1 MKKINNNNLDVYFY
15 IKEYIKEKGYC
26 PTFREIQENTN
37 YKSLASIRE
46 VIEKLAELKFIKV
59 CRNENGTLITR
70 TIKIIDNDYTKQCIN
85 ELRDEYE

>member
-15 IKEYIKEKGYC
+15 IKEYTKEKGYC

-70 TIKIIDNDYTKQCIN
+70 TIKVIDNDYTKQCIK